1 MTVMKTIKEKKIGWV
16 GTGVMGRWM
25 ANHILD
31 AGYSLYVYSRTKE
44 KAQPLLEKGALWCET
59 PAETAAKA
67 DIIFTIVGYP
77 KDVEEVYF
85 SEIGIFSAA
94 SPGKIFVDMTTT
106 KPSLAHRIDTA
117 AQETGCEALDAPVS
131 GGDVGAREA
140 RLTIMA
146 GGNRDIFNE
155 VLPLFQTMGKNIVY
169 QGKAGS
175 GQHTKMCNQIT
186 IAGTMIGMCEAL
198 LYGYKAGLDI
208 QVLIDTIS
216 GGAAGCWSLDNYAP
230 RIIAGNFAPGFY
242 VEHFIKDMAIALEEA
257 AALELSL
264 PGLALVHQLY
274 VALKASGHGKSGT
287 QSLILALDQLSG
299 GNTLRN

>member
-1 MTVMKTIKEKKIGWV
+1 MTAMNIKDKKIGWV

-25 ANHILD
+25 ASHILD
-31 AGYSLYVYSRTKE
+31 AGYSLFVYSRTKD
-44 KAQPLLEKGALWCET
+44 KALPLLEKGALWCET
-59 PAETAAKA
+59 PAETAAAA

-85 SEIGIFSAA
+85 SENGILSAA

-106 KPSLAHRIDTA
+106 KPSLAQRIDA
-117 AQETGCEALDAPVS
+117 AARETGCEALDAPVS

-146 GGNRDIFNE
+146 GGENDIFNQI
-155 VLPLFQTMGKNIVY
+155 LPLFQAMGKNIVY

-257 AALELSL
+257 AAMELSL

-299 GNTLRN
+299 GNTIRK

>member
-1 MTVMKTIKEKKIGWV
+1 MTAINIREKKIGWV

-25 ANHILD
+25 ASHILD
-31 AGYSLYVYSRTKE
+31 AGYSLCVYSRTKE

-59 PAETAAKA
+59 PAETAAEA
-67 DIIFTIVGYP
+67 DILFTIVGYP

-85 SEIGIFSAA
+85 SENGILSAA

-106 KPSLAHRIDTA
+106 KPSLAQRIDA
-117 AQETGCEALDAPVS
+117 AARETGCEALDAPVS

-146 GGNRDIFNE
+146 GGNRDIFNQ
-155 VLPLFQTMGKNIVY
+155 VLPLFQSMGKNIVY

-230 RIIAGNFAPGFY
+230 RIIAGNYAPGFY

-257 AALELSL
+257 AALDLSL

-299 GNTLRN
+299 GNTLRK